1 VGYLELAFRGLLA
14 GAIRVLFWYLSPV
27 CILTCLFLS
36 IGWLPFSLPSGMGP
50 NHPPVCWLV
59 AHPPPDSG
67 ETALTDVQLPAP
79 VSLQLY
85 PDSVADRG
93 VGGLLQE
100 LHHTADHEYPLPV
113 NSLHH
118 L

>member
-1 VGYLELAFRGLLA
+1 MEGHPHFKLPETRAFD
-14 GAIRVLFWYLSPV
+14 
-27 CILTCLFLS
+27 
-36 IGWLPFSLPSGMGP
+36 
-50 NHPPVCWLV
+50 
-59 AHPPPDSG
+59 PPPQRPPGSWEYGHPTPRCSNESSRSG